1 MNLTIVAS
9 GANHGFRRT
18 LPFVTGATLGFVL
31 LLAFV
36 GFWFV
41 RAIEAYPRFFDYLG
55 MAGAAFIAHVGYRI
69 ATADPRLAL
78 EENGVPGFFQGV
90 LLQWLNPKAWI
101 ACASGVAL
109 FASPSTH
116 APLLVFM
123 AIYLVV
129 CYLSLA
135 AWALLGDRVAL
146 LLDSP
151 RRVRLFNRAMGGTL
165 VLTAGYMLYLQ
176 LAASLD

>member
-1 MNLTIVAS
+1 MKTSS
-9 GANHGFRRT
+9 GAC
-18 LPFVTGATLGFVL
+18 VLG
-31 LLAFV
+31 LA
-36 GFWFV
+36 
-41 RAIEAYPRFFDYLG
+41 
-55 MAGAAFIAHVGYRI
+55 
-69 ATADPRLAL
+69 
-78 EENGVPGFFQGV
+78 N
-90 LLQWLNPKAWI
+90 K
-101 ACASGVAL
+101 
-109 FASPSTH
+109 
-116 APLLVFM
+116 

-176 LAASLD
+176 LAASPD